1 MSSNNFEKYQYSG
14 VYNRAKFESEFVKQF
29 SKSPRYNGA
38 AIPDLFRL
46 LDSIEKDKE
55 MTDIRWTAYL
65 LATVMWET
73 TTPHNI
79 ERPALNKNGKPL
91 HDKHGKLVMVK
102 TRSWLM
108 TMAPV
113 DEVGHG
119 KGRKYHEPVKVKL
132 LPDGNAR
139 VTEHDGDQFKVKPN
153 GSITPLT
160 VGAKLGAPDGVAASS
175 VYEKDDGTEHVYYG
189 RGYVQLTWW
198 SNYASAGAK
207 IGLGFALLL
216 DPEQVKQP
224 DTAYKIMSYGM
235 KTGEIFANRH
245 KFADYFTKTKTDY
258 NGARA
263 MVNGTDHDAD
273 IAKIAQQFEAVL
285 LLAKGTS
292 SNTHKT
298 KD

>member
-14 VYNRAKFESEFVKQF
+14 VYDRVKFESAFIKQF
-29 SKSPRYNGA
+29 SKSPRYSGA
-38 AIPDLFRL
+38 AIPDLFHL

-79 ERPALNKNGKPL
+79 ERPALNKKGKPL
-91 HDKHGKLVMVK
+91 YDKHGKPVMVK
-102 TRSWLM
+102 TRLWLM

-132 LPDGNAR
+132 LPDGNAL
-139 VTEHDGDQFKVKPN
+139 VTEHDGDQFKVKPD

-160 VGAKLGAPDGVAASS
+160 VVAKFGAPDGVAASS
-175 VYEKDDGTEHVYYG
+175 VYEKDNGTEHVYFG

-198 SNYASAGAK
+198 SNYASAGNE

-216 DPEQVKQP
+216 DPEKVNQP

-235 KTGEIFANRH
+235 KTGKIFANGH
-245 KFADYFTKTKTDY
+245 KFANYFTQTKTDY
-258 NGARA
+258 VKALA
-263 MVNGTDHDAD
+263 MVNGTDQAAD
-273 IAKIAQQFEAVL
+273 IAKIAEQFEAVL
-285 LLAKGTS
+285 LWARETNS
-292 SNTHKT
+292 SKDKT